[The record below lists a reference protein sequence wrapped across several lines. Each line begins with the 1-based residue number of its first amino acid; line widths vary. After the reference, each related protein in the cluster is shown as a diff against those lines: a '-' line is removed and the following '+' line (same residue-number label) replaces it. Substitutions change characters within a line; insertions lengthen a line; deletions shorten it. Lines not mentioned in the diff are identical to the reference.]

1 MDHHAAADT
10 PETFARYREALY
22 NAGSAGYGETDMTQR
37 KAEILLASLIIARSA
52 SFLFSKI
59 GLASLGLFNMIAL
72 RYLMAFAILGFIFRK
87 KLMHVHAGTV
97 IRSAVLSAV
106 FFAILVAELNGL
118 KRTDASTTAFLEN
131 SAVVFVPL
139 FHALVIRK
147 LPKAV
152 TIVSSLIAL
161 CGIFCLTMKGGA
173 LGIGTGEIFA
183 LGAALMYTTYI
194 LVSSAFGNGKE
205 IFEMGVLQNGFLG
218 LYGLIASCF
227 FEMPRLPETM
237 TEWGCILGLAVI
249 CSAFGLTLQP
259 VAQSHTTPERA
270 GLLCA
275 ISPVSASIMSMI
287 FMGERLGVSGLIG
300 AALIMSSIF
309 IPKLETAFKG
319 ALHSLRSVHVLPS
332 AARVA

>member
-1 MDHHAAADT
+1 MRTAARNYEMKSYRLRKALKG
-10 PETFARYREALY
+10 RYI
-22 NAGSAGYGETDMTQR
+22 MTQR
-37 KAEILLASLIIARSA
+37 KAEILLAALIIARSA

-59 GLASLGLFNMIAL
+59 GLQSLGIFNMIAV

-87 KLMHVHAGTV
+87 KLMRVHPGTV
-97 IRSAVLSAV
+97 IRSAVLSGV

-139 FHALVIRK
+139 FHSLVIRR
-147 LPKAV
+147 LPRPV

-161 CGIFCLTMKGGA
+161 AGIFCLTMKGG
-173 LGIGTGEIFA
+173 LHGIGTGELFA
-183 LGAALMYTTYI
+183 LGAALMYTAYI
-194 LVSSAFGNGKE
+194 LVSAAFGNGKE
-205 IFEMGVLQNGFLG
+205 VFEMGVLQNGFLG
-218 LYGLIASCF
+218 LYGLIASLF
-227 FEMPRLPETM
+227 FEMPRLPETGA
-237 TEWGCILGLAVI
+237 EWGCILGLAVI

-275 ISPVSASIMSMI
+275 ISPVSASLMSML

-309 IPKLETAFKG
+309 IPKLEAVIINAFSRLSTRRNTA
-319 ALHSLRSVHVLPS
+319 LL
-332 AARVA
+332 AAGSRRVTLA

>member
-1 MDHHAAADT
+1 MRLPIP
-10 PETFARYREALY
+10 PETFARYRAALY

-37 KAEILLASLIIARSA
+37 KAEILLASLIIARST

-147 LPKAV
+147 LPKAI

-173 LGIGTGEIFA
+173 LGIGTGELFA

-275 ISPVSASIMSMI
+275 VSPVSASLMSMI

-319 ALHSLRSVHVLPS
+319 ALHSLRSVHLLPS
-332 AARVA
+332 AVRIA